1 MLNVLNVVRVQY
13 NKRPLS
19 QWMVNKIVASDV
31 NNAIDYE
38 ELENRREDMLP
49 LISLSEF

>member
-1 MLNVLNVVRVQY
+1 
-13 NKRPLS
+13 
-19 QWMVNKIVASDV
+19 V

-49 LISLSEF
+49 LISLSEFWTLIYDTL